1 LAELRSL
8 LTKDDNAL
16 LYAVSIDPPAK
27 AKEMAARVAQDGKGE
42 INFPLLSDP
51 QHKTIDAFGVRNPQF
66 DGQEF
71 AGVPHP
77 AVYILDKNGKVAWA
91 KVDEDYRKRPSN
103 EEIRAALADLAK
115 KKQ

>member
-16 LYAVSIDPPAK
+16 LYVISIDPPARSK
-27 AKEMAARVAQDGKGE
+27 DVAARIAQDGKGE
-42 INFPLLSDP
+42 LNFPLLSDP
-51 QHKTIDAFGVRNPQF
+51 KHKTIDAFGIRNPQF

-77 AVYILDKNGKVAWA
+77 AVYVLDKNGKIAWA
-91 KVDEDYRKRPSN
+91 KIDEDYRKRPSN
-103 EEIRAALADLAK
+103 ADIRAALEPLQTAK
-115 KKQ
+115 